1 MKKPSL
7 IKIISLQI
15 IIFTV
20 MIITVASIQSCSM
33 FVKPPERLAGEPE
46 ECYEYRYCK
55 YLAAKGK
62 VVSDCGVEFDRCCK
76 KRNYIFC
83 QDSNNLWPDDKP
95 QNCWDKLQ

>member
-46 ECYEYRYCK
+46 EC
-55 YLAAKGK
+55 
-62 VVSDCGVEFDRCCK
+62 
-76 KRNYIFC
+76 
-83 QDSNNLWPDDKP
+83 
-95 QNCWDKLQ
+95 